1 MCLPSLVTLTS
12 NTHIIVCCACVDQV
26 ICLVIFDEMTLYY
39 IIHYSHSNLRNEYEY
54 INYY

>member
-12 NTHIIVCCACVDQV
+12 NTHIIVCCACVDL

-54 INYY
+54 VNYY